1 MKYMLFQKDCQVLRK
16 LLIEAAPF
24 SWTSMG
30 ALPLP
35 GSEARL
41 QGFQVHSSHHIDNA
55 QKQTGLG
62 GLSAQSHREE
72 SEEEGWS
79 QAPSWIRLCR
89 ESGSDGCWRL
99 NEKGTQLCFH
109 FVRYKHVPW
118 WPN

>member
-62 GLSAQSHREE
+62 VFQHNLTGKRVKRRD
-72 SEEEGWS
+72 GV
-79 QAPSWIRLCR
+79 RLPHG
-89 ESGSDGCWRL
+89 SGCAGSLDQMDAG
-99 NEKGTQLCFH
+99 G
-109 FVRYKHVPW
+109 
-118 WPN
+118 